1 MGLGLEMKRSNNA
14 ETQKK
19 VEDMLETLK
28 KSDHAHLF
36 NQLLAKD
43 DALYEKY
50 GKNQMTLSFI
60 ELNIKMGRYQSTFK
74 LGQDIRQMVAVKMEV
89 AMESADQDSLQK
101 VQGFLAEFD
110 QSF

>member
-1 MGLGLEMKRSNNA
+1 
-14 ETQKK
+14 
-19 VEDMLETLK
+19 MLETLK

-60 ELNIKMGRYQSTFK
+60 ELNIKMGRY
-74 LGQDIRQMVAVKMEV
+74 
-89 AMESADQDSLQK
+89 
-101 VQGFLAEFD
+101 
-110 QSF
+110 